1 MLINAARLRRHCFLL
16 LTPCLV
22 SSRSTHCRP
31 FPPPCGPKNGVLQ
44 HGLAPEVNKGDKEDS
59 GKSQRHLSLL
69 QAQPQDLST
78 CSHASLMPALQPPCL
93 NLAETSLPPLHEV
106 KTSCPAPK
114 AHSPPCISILNLPS
128 RSHLLF
134 PQHTHTLFSASVSL
148 HQLFS

>member
-93 NLAETSLPPLHEV
+93 SFAETSLPPLHEV
-106 KTSCPAPK
+106 KTSCQAPK
-114 AHSPPCISILNLPS
+114 AHSPPASPPSISHPDPIFPSLN
-128 RSHLLF
+128 
-134 PQHTHTLFSASVSL
+134 THTLFSASVSL
-148 HQLFS
+148 HRLFS